1 LLLCAFKAILPAPE
15 TATGGRKQQVQT
27 TAIEELVGFFGG
39 LRTANRGIG
48 QCHGFDSKQVK
59 WKMPPISEMD
69 APKYAPTRTWL
80 PRYRFGR
87 KNTKAADFSAAYHL
101 FLDVFGWQY
110 I

>member
-1 LLLCAFKAILPAPE
+1 
-15 TATGGRKQQVQT
+15 
-27 TAIEELVGFFGG
+27 
-39 LRTANRGIG
+39 
-48 QCHGFDSKQVK
+48 
-59 WKMPPISEMD
+59 MPPISEMD